1 MVLKFSLRY
10 VHLNLMVFVFSKLIK
25 FIDQMFRKNLT
36 NLCGYKNYVAK
47 HLDPRVITVR
57 KRRQEKF
64 YNNNLV
70 SRETIDER
78 KKSEQN
84 WGKKN

>member
-1 MVLKFSLRY
+1 MVL
-10 VHLNLMVFVFSKLIK
+10 VFSKLIK
-25 FIDQMFRKNLT
+25 FTDQMFRKNLT
-36 NLCGYKNYVAK
+36 NLCGYKNYV

-57 KRRQEKF
+57 KRRKEKF

>member
-1 MVLKFSLRY
+1 
-10 VHLNLMVFVFSKLIK
+10 
-25 FIDQMFRKNLT
+25 MFRKNLT

-47 HLDPRVITVR
+47 YLDPRVITVR